1 MSKKENDHEKTIH
14 ENNDSDNT
22 KKKNVK
28 AEKKTFTFALPPK
41 RFYLLMSI
49 SRCIYKRTLFF

>member
-28 AEKKTFTFALPPK
+28 AEKKKKTSCTGEQWGQLD
-41 RFYLLMSI
+41 R
-49 SRCIYKRTLFF
+49 

>member
-28 AEKKTFTFALPPK
+28 AEKKK
-41 RFYLLMSI
+41 NLMEK
-49 SRCIYKRTLFF
+49 CVL